1 MPKVSIIIPVYNV
14 EHYLREALDSVVN
27 QTLSDI
33 EIICIDDCSTDGSY
47 RILEEYAK
55 TDSRFVVLKQE
66 YNQGQGVARNRGIN
80 IAKSPYIMFLDPDD
94 WFELDACERA
104 YNQISKNN
112 DDVVFFN
119 SQTCDEDGNLI
130 SVDKKLKPYKKYLDG
145 RSFSLKKIK
154 KNFIKGKIACWS
166 RIYNTEF
173 MRKHDIYF
181 PEVRR
186 SEDVEFSIKIYL
198 EAEKVSVANFTLLN
212 YRKCSYSPDKH
223 RLASENVYDALKRS
237 FELVMKKQDN
247 KYILKHF
254 LVYAIKL
261 CVTRYFGIKTDKL
274 NYNANVYQKAR
285 EFLKFIDNRH
295 DVSMFCDEFDI
306 VAYRL
311 FILCPN
317 SLIFDFVYPL
327 LSANYTI
334 DDKHI
339 IFNLGKIKIKIRIKN
354 KKYLKK
360 GRV

>member
-1 MPKVSIIIPVYNV
+1 MPNVSIIIPVYNV

-47 RILEEYAK
+47 KILQEYAAN
-55 TDSRFVVLKQE
+55 DNRFILLCNDE
-66 YNQGQGVARNRGIN
+66 NRGIGFTRN
-80 IAKSPYIMFLDPDD
+80 VGMKRATGEYMMFLDPDD

-212 YRKCSYSPDKH
+212 YRKISYSPDKH
-223 RLASENVYDALKRS
+223 RLD
-237 FELVMKKQDN
+237 
-247 KYILKHF
+247 
-254 LVYAIKL
+254 
-261 CVTRYFGIKTDKL
+261 C
-274 NYNANVYQKAR
+274 
-285 EFLKFIDNRH
+285 
-295 DVSMFCDEFDI
+295 
-306 VAYRL
+306 
-311 FILCPN
+311 
-317 SLIFDFVYPL
+317 
-327 LSANYTI
+327 
-334 DDKHI
+334 
-339 IFNLGKIKIKIRIKN
+339 
-354 KKYLKK
+354 
-360 GRV
+360 